1 MKNRLFIYAL
11 LLFSA
16 FSFDC
21 RQKTDELTDTHNNK
35 RLRDVVV
42 SYMSEPTFRC
52 KDFVQQ
58 VTGTEADL
66 KLYDMDERTL
76 YFSIN
81 KKDYDSNST
90 LNKLTIDRN
99 AVEFGFEQNGDVFL
113 GAYTLKGTG
122 RLLFR
127 FPKNDFK
134 PDSTRVVTVKLPN
147 GIEYTQT
154 MNELADFAD
163 DISVYGGKIDP
174 EVKKNKYLADHG
186 AFVSVPGEKSL
197 TRLVKLLVNDG
208 SSKEETAQK
217 LLDFVTST
225 ISFSRKEAYGGYEVL
240 KRPNEVLMT
249 GVSDCSGLTVLYASL
264 LEQAGIEYLLVYS
277 PGHISVAVQ
286 GKFSNSNGLAL
297 TFGNKKYSIAETTVN
312 GFVIGNTILQQKDIT
327 NEISFLQKPGKNSEF
342 FDLKTGKV
350 ISK

>member
-1 MKNRLFIYAL
+1 
-11 LLFSA
+11 
-16 FSFDC
+16 
-21 RQKTDELTDTHNNK
+21 
-35 RLRDVVV
+35 
-42 SYMSEPTFRC
+42 MSEPTFRC

-81 KKDYDSNST
+81 KRDYDSSTT

-127 FPKNDFK
+127 FPKNDFR
-134 PDSTRVVTVKLPN
+134 PDNTRVVTVKLPN

-174 EVKKNKYLADHG
+174 EAKKNKYLADHG

-197 TRLVKLLVNDG
+197 TRLVKLLVKDG

-249 GVSDCSGLTVLYASL
+249 GVSDCSGLTVMYASL

-277 PGHISVAVQ
+277 PGHISVAVE
-286 GKFSNSNGLAL
+286 GKFKNTNGLVIS
-297 TFGNKKYSIAETTVN
+297 FEGKKYSIAETTIN
-312 GFVIGNTILQQKDIT
+312 GFIIGNTVLQQKDIT